1 MDDPALPF
9 DELLA
14 RARAG
19 DADATAALVRRY
31 EPEVRAVARVRLGPA
46 LRPHLDTADLVQ
58 SVHKS
63 LLVGLRANRFAF
75 DSPAQLVA
83 LAVTIVRRK
92 AARQWQRCRR
102 QARPGADDTAP
113 LPEVLLALADP
124 APDPAA
130 AAAARDAAERVCRG
144 LDPLDRQVLEL
155 AARGYK
161 TVEIAGLVGQNA
173 DALRVR
179 LSRLRARLRAAGVA
193 GGWV

>member
-1 MDDPALPF
+1 MDETGPPF
-9 DELLA
+9 DVLLA

-19 DADATAALVRRY
+19 DADAAAALVRRY

-46 LRPHLDTADLVQ
+46 LRPHLDTVDLVQ
-58 SVHKS
+58 SVHRS
-63 LLVGLRANRFAF
+63 LLLGLRQDRFAF

-92 AARQWQRCRR
+92 AARQWQRACR
-102 QARPGADDTAP
+102 QVRPGADDSAP
-113 LPEVLLALADP
+113 LPAVLLAVADA

-130 AAAARDAAERVCRG
+130 AAEARDAVERVCRG
-144 LDPLDRQVLEL
+144 LAPPDRRLLEL

-161 TVEIAGLVGQNA
+161 TVEIAGLLGQNA
-173 DALRVR
+173 DVLRVR